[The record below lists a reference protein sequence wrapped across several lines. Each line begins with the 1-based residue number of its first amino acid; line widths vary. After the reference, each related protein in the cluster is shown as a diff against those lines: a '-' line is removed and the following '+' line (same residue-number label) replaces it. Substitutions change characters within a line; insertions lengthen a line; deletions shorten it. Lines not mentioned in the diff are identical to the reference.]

1 MPDEWDVVSPL
12 SFVIDKLELCAV
24 VNGARRSCV
33 LPSTDEL
40 VKVRSGLELDVVIVP
55 TADRSTYRLKPASGD
70 EALNLSVAFE
80 AIVLFL
86 LSTNDR
92 IDAMS
97 VRAIISPFKQLIR

>member
-40 VKVRSGLELDVVIVP
+40 VKVRSGLELDVVIVR
-55 TADRSTYRLKPASGD
+55 TVDRELAISGD
-70 EALNLSVAFE
+70 EALNLCKAV
-80 AIVLFL
+80 
-86 LSTNDR
+86 
-92 IDAMS
+92 
-97 VRAIISPFKQLIR
+97 